1 MRSCRRRPTTLPNSS
16 IMITRAPSVRGRR
29 SFSKRRALPAARPGQ
44 LDSAGL
50 HEKDGV
56 GRIALGEDHLAAG
69 ATRDSSIFASLRE
82 KSYWIDL

>member
-1 MRSCRRRPTTLPNSS
+1 
-16 IMITRAPSVRGRR
+16 
-29 SFSKRRALPAARPGQ
+29 
-44 LDSAGL
+44 L

-56 GRIALGEDHLAAG
+56 GRIDLGEDHLAAG